1 MGIIIKN
8 KLNIKKY
15 LAKYLAF
22 ILIPIISFLLMGN
35 SFSSK
40 YKPTPEFYVND
51 YDNVINYQD
60 KEFIINNS
68 KNLFDKTTAQIVV
81 STINSLDNYSIEDF
95 SIKMA
100 ESFGI
105 GNKQKNNGI
114 LILLE
119 TSGRKIRVD
128 VGYGLEGALPDS
140 KVGRLIDDYF
150 ISTFKDTNNYSLSI
164 CELYKSILNEVYKEY
179 NLEYDPSYISKY
191 NKQDISFDSFF
202 KVFGIFLILL
212 LIFIVNSI
220 FSNNGTPRSP
230 TYFGGFGGFY
240 GFRGNRFGGGF
251 SSGNSNFGA
260 GGSFG
265 GGGASRQF

>member
-1 MGIIIKN
+1 MNIIIKN

-15 LAKYLAF
+15 LAF
-22 ILIPIISFLLMGN
+22 ILIPIISLLLMGN
-35 SFSSK
+35 NFNSK
-40 YKPTPEFYVND
+40 YKPTLEFYVND

-60 KEFIINNS
+60 KEFIINSS

-119 TSGRKIRVD
+119 TSGRKIRVE
-128 VGYGLEGALPDS
+128 VGYGLEGVLPDS
-140 KVGRLIDDYF
+140 KVGRLIDNYF
-150 ISTFKDTNNYSLSI
+150 ISTFKETNNYSLSI
-164 CELYKSILNEVYKEY
+164 SELYKSILNEVYKEY
-179 NLEYDPSYISKY
+179 NLEYDPSYISKDK
-191 NKQDISFDSFF
+191 KQDISFDSSF

-212 LIFIVNSI
+212 LIFVINSI
-220 FSNNGTPRSP
+220 FSNSNGRPRPPS

-251 SSGNSNFGA
+251 SGGSNNFGA